1 VLLCFWCVHMRS
13 SRSLP
18 NSEMALA
25 PAFIIILVLV
35 SLFAVGGYW
44 LMKPTVL
51 KNPGVAAYQPPAAA
65 KVLDNN
71 SEAKLIAAEAAAT
84 AAADKENRK
93 LGLAANAA
101 VAPRASIG
109 TRSADGRAVEGP
121 ATPKQTTARVQKRQ
135 DAPGQAPRVAQR
147 ESAPSLFGLFRL
159 F

>member
-1 VLLCFWCVHMRS
+1 
-13 SRSLP
+13 
-18 NSEMALA
+18 MALA
-25 PAFIIILVLV
+25 PAFVIILVLV

-71 SEAKLIAAEAAAT
+71 SEARMIAAEAAAT

-93 LGLAANAA
+93 LGLAANAS
-101 VAPRASIG
+101 VAPKSGAAPK
-109 TRSADGRAVEGP
+109 SADGRSVDGP
-121 ATPKQTTARVQKRQ
+121 ATSRQTTARVQKRQ

-147 ESAPSLFGLFRL
+147 ESGPSLFGLFRL

>member
-1 VLLCFWCVHMRS
+1 
-13 SRSLP
+13 
-18 NSEMALA
+18 MALA
-25 PAFIIILVLV
+25 PALVIVLVLV

-65 KVLDNN
+65 KVLDAN
-71 SEAKLIAAEAAAT
+71 SEARLVAAEAVAT

-93 LGLAANAA
+93 LGLAANASVTTKSA
-101 VAPRASIG
+101 GGRAI
-109 TRSADGRAVEGP
+109 DGRAVEGP

-135 DAPGQAPRVAQR
+135 DAGQAPPRVAQR
-147 ESAPSLFGLFRL
+147 EAAPSLFGWRL

>member
-1 VLLCFWCVHMRS
+1 MQS
-13 SRSLP
+13 GRSLP

-25 PAFIIILVLV
+25 PAFVIILVLV

-65 KVLDNN
+65 KVLDPN
-71 SEAKLIAAEAAAT
+71 SEARLVAAEAVAT

-93 LGLAANAA
+93 LGLAANASA
-101 VAPRASIG
+101 APNASVATKSPGGRAI
-109 TRSADGRAVEGP
+109 DGRAVEGP

-135 DAPGQAPRVAQR
+135 DAGQAPPRVAQR
-147 ESAPSLFGLFRL
+147 EAAPSLFGWRL

>member
-1 VLLCFWCVHMRS
+1 
-13 SRSLP
+13 
-18 NSEMALA
+18 MALA
-25 PAFIIILVLV
+25 PALVIVLVLV

-65 KVLDNN
+65 RVLDAN
-71 SEAKLIAAEAAAT
+71 SEARLVAAEAVAT

-93 LGLAANAA
+93 LGLAANAS
-101 VAPRASIG
+101 VAPNASVTTKSAGGRAIE
-109 TRSADGRAVEGP
+109 GRAVEGP

-135 DAPGQAPRVAQR
+135 DAGQAPPRVAQR
-147 ESAPSLFGLFRL
+147 EAAPSLFGWRL

>member
-1 VLLCFWCVHMRS
+1 MRS
-13 SRSLP
+13 GRSLP

-25 PAFIIILVLV
+25 PAFVIILVLV

-44 LMKPTVL
+44 LMRPTVL
-51 KNPGVAAYQPPAAA
+51 KNPGVAAYQPPAAS

-71 SEAKLIAAEAAAT
+71 SEARLIAAEAAAT

-93 LGLAANAA
+93 LGLAANAS
-101 VAPRASIG
+101 VAPHPA
-109 TRSADGRAVEGP
+109 TKSADGRAVEGP
-121 ATPKQTTARVQKRQ
+121 ATPKQTAARVQKRQ

-147 ESAPSLFGLFRL
+147 ESGPSLFGLWRL

>member
-1 VLLCFWCVHMRS
+1 
-13 SRSLP
+13 
-18 NSEMALA
+18 MALA
-25 PAFIIILVLV
+25 PALVIVLVLV

-65 KVLDNN
+65 KVLDAN
-71 SEAKLIAAEAAAT
+71 SEARLVAAEAVAT

-93 LGLAANAA
+93 LGLAANAS
-101 VAPRASIG
+101 VAPNASVTTKSASGRAI
-109 TRSADGRAVEGP
+109 DGRAVEGP

-135 DAPGQAPRVAQR
+135 DAGQAPPRVAQR
-147 ESAPSLFGLFRL
+147 EAAPSLFGWRL